1 MEFTEIW
8 LQGST
13 CLVNAEHKQAN
24 KCFGIFNRHLIA
36 LNIEQMIVITGIPY
50 MNAATEKRHILMGDL
65 PAYLH
70 LFVLIYVEMVGYNVW
85 RKSYSFVAIIRS
97 FMGCHSR
104 EHIKRQRHH

>member
-8 LQGST
+8 LRGSA

-50 MNAATEKRHILMGDL
+50 INTATVPRGRKAHTTGSRTCTF
-65 PAYLH
+65 A
-70 LFVLIYVEMVGYNVW
+70 FVYANL
-85 RKSYSFVAIIRS
+85 
-97 FMGCHSR
+97 GCSGWV
-104 EHIKRQRHH
+104 

>member
-8 LQGST
+8 LRGSA

-50 MNAATEKRHILMGDL
+50 INTVSVLRGRKAHTTGRRTCTFA
-65 PAYLH
+65 
-70 LFVLIYVEMVGYNVW
+70 FVYTNL
-85 RKSYSFVAIIRS
+85 
-97 FMGCHSR
+97 GCNGWV
-104 EHIKRQRHH
+104 

>member
-8 LQGST
+8 LRGSA

-50 MNAATEKRHILMGDL
+50 INTATVPRGRKAAPLGDV
-65 PAYLH
+65 PVHLH
-70 LFVLIYVEMVGYNVW
+70 LFTQI
-85 RKSYSFVAIIRS
+85 
-97 FMGCHSR
+97 
-104 EHIKRQRHH
+104 